1 LANEATSGTT
11 EIVLD
16 LPGFAVLA
24 AAEYGGELEVLVEI
38 TATAVDCPR
47 CGRRAHAH
55 GRREHLLRDVPTA
68 GSAAV
73 LVWAKRIW
81 RAIVT

>member
-1 LANEATSGTT
+1 
-11 EIVLD
+11 
-16 LPGFAVLA
+16 VLA
-24 AAEYGGELEVLVEI
+24 AAEYGGELEVLVET

-68 GSAAV
+68 GRAAV